1 MSILLCKFC
10 NSGKYVKNG
19 SVYKKQRYKCKDCKR
34 NFIEGDERQKYTQAD
49 HLKVIKLYLEN
60 CGIRSIERLTGIR
73 NSQISKWIENIAD
86 YVKNEFDRTRS
97 NINCKRL
104 RKAVL
109 TKLDYIK
116 FRFHGSKSEILLEL

>member
-73 NSQISKWIENIAD
+73 NSQILNG
-86 YVKNEFDRTRS
+86 
-97 NINCKRL
+97 L
-104 RKAVL
+104 R
-109 TKLDYIK
+109 I
-116 FRFHGSKSEILLEL
+116 